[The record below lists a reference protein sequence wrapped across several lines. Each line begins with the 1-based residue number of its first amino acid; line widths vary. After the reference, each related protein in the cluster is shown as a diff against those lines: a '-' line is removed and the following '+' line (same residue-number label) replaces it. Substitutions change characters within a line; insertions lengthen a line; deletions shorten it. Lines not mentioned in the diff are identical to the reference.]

1 MQRSQ
6 DYIDGL
12 IDAQKVADRIAGN
25 SRDFTDRERKGAG
38 MVSAEIRSMIE
49 QVKSSES
56 AATTSDV

>member
-12 IDAQKVADRIAGN
+12 IDAQKAADRIAGN
-25 SRDFTDRERKGAG
+25 PRDFSDRERKGAG

-49 QVKSSES
+49 QVKASES
-56 AATTSDV
+56 ATTTSDV

>member
-25 SRDFTDRERKGAG
+25 PRDFTDRERKGAG

-49 QVKSSES
+49 QVKASES

>member
-25 SRDFTDRERKGAG
+25 PRDFSDRERKGAG

-56 AATTSDV
+56 ATTTSDV

>member
-25 SRDFTDRERKGAG
+25 PRDFTDRERKGAG